1 MLQYYTVPSPTIAS
15 SSFQCY
21 YPFDR
26 CFSYYYRVTVL
37 WTTTAWG
44 ILQYSAVPSPNVAS
58 SSLQCYYP
66 FDNCFRYPYRVT
78 VVSTTTAWGIWQTYC
93 HFNCSGSSFFK
104 CAVYLKTWKLS
115 CVCIETWKLS
125 YVCVKTW
132 KLSCVCVK
140 TKRTS
145 EGLWGNVYF
154 LISSMR
160 DQCPFAPSHPSTP
173 QPPIKRKWYV

>member
-37 WTTTAWG
+37 WTTTVWG
-44 ILQYSAVPSPNVAS
+44 ILQYSTVSSPKIVS

-78 VVSTTTAWGIWQTYC
+78 VVSTTTASGIWQTYN
-93 HFNCSGSSFFK
+93 HFNCSGFKLFK
-104 CAVYLKTWKLS
+104 CAVYPKTWKLS
-115 CVCIETWKLS
+115 CVCIETWE
-125 YVCVKTW
+125 
-132 KLSCVCVK
+132 LSCDCLK

-145 EGLWGNVYF
+145 EGLWRNVYF

-160 DQCPFAPSHPSTP
+160 DQCPFAPSHPSTHNLP
-173 QPPIKRKWYV
+173 EKENDTFSHHL